1 MSNNFWD
8 ERYAVED
15 YVYGTEPN
23 DFLKEELPKLTA
35 GKILFPGEGEGRNAV
50 FAAQLGWEVTA
61 FDSSSEGKAKA
72 ERLAQAKGVS
82 IDYQLASYD
91 EAEFPVESFDAL
103 VLIYTHIPAATR
115 QSYHQKFV
123 KYLKPGGQLILEGF
137 AKEQINNN
145 TGGPRDINMLW
156 SQKELESDF
165 AGLSKLEIHEIE
177 KELVEGLFH
186 NGKAAIIR
194 AIGKK

>member
-8 ERYAVED
+8 ERYAVET

-23 DFLKEELPKLTA
+23 EFLKEELPKLPA

-50 FAAQLGWEVTA
+50 FAAQMGWDVTA
-61 FDSSSEGKAKA
+61 FDSSTEGRAKA

-91 EAEFPVESFDAL
+91 QAEFPAESFDAL
-103 VLIYTHIPAATR
+103 VLIYTHIPAAMR

-123 KYLKPGGQLILEGF
+123 KYLKPCGHLILEGF

-145 TGGPRDINMLW
+145 TGGPKDINMLW
-156 SQKELESDF
+156 SSKELKDDF
-165 AGLSKLEIHEIE
+165 ADLSQLHICELET
-177 KELVEGLFH
+177 ELEEGNFH
-186 NGKAAIIR
+186 KGKAAIIR

>member
-61 FDSSSEGKAKA
+61 FDSSTEGKAKA
-72 ERLAQAKGVS
+72 ERLAKAKGVS

-91 EAEFPVESFDAL
+91 EAEFPAESFDAL
-103 VLIYTHIPAATR
+103 VLIYVIT
-115 QSYHQKFV
+115 SYSIH
-123 KYLKPGGQLILEGF
+123 Y
-137 AKEQINNN
+137 
-145 TGGPRDINMLW
+145 T
-156 SQKELESDF
+156 
-165 AGLSKLEIHEIE
+165 KLYDH
-177 KELVEGLFH
+177 
-186 NGKAAIIR
+186 R
-194 AIGKK
+194 